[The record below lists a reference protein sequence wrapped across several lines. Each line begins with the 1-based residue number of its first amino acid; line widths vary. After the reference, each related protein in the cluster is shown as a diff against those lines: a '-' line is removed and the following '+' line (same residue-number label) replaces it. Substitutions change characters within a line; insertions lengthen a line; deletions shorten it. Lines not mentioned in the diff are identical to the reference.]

1 MKLNVPE
8 IFSWDPIFDYL
19 NRNSL
24 EPIYQLTSDGH
35 VRRAFPVDEKV
46 YLCDI
51 SFDEKEHCLQID
63 CLNEPNVTSEVQT
76 TIEAFVADWF
86 DLSQDLEDF
95 YQFASGE
102 ELLKDL
108 PDQFNG
114 LRLVGVPDFYEA
126 VIWGILGQ
134 QINLAF
140 AYELKRRFVEKY
152 GTKIEYDQDT
162 YWLHPNPEVVGSS
175 SIEELLTLRL
185 TQRKAEY
192 ILDISKRI
200 ARGEMTKEYYQQ
212 CENLEQAEK
221 ELVKI
226 RGIGPW
232 TANYVLMRC
241 LRYGEAFPMKDI
253 GLLNGIKEIKG
264 STEKPQKKEM
274 LVLKKRWGKWC
285 SYAVFYI
292 WRVLY

>member
-1 MKLNVPE
+1 
-8 IFSWDPIFDYL
+8 
-19 NRNSL
+19 
-24 EPIYQLTSDGH
+24 
-35 VRRAFPVDEKV
+35 
-46 YLCDI
+46 
-51 SFDEKEHCLQID
+51 
-63 CLNEPNVTSEVQT
+63 
-76 TIEAFVADWF
+76 
-86 DLSQDLEDF
+86 
-95 YQFASGE
+95 
-102 ELLKDL
+102 
-108 PDQFNG
+108 
-114 LRLVGVPDFYEA
+114 
-126 VIWGILGQ
+126 
-134 QINLAF
+134 
-140 AYELKRRFVEKY
+140 
-152 GTKIEYDQDT
+152 
-162 YWLHPNPEVVGSS
+162 
-175 SIEELLTLRL
+175 
-185 TQRKAEY
+185 
-192 ILDISKRI
+192 
-200 ARGEMTKEYYQQ
+200 MTKEYYQQ